1 VSAPRPHAA
10 WDGHLDRHLD
20 RFTERLLAPDAV
32 GLRLVAF
39 TVVYTMS
46 WVLVPLPSAFAA
58 WGGTVAWFEM
68 WLGLVMVLGAQ
79 VAGVLIPWDRIPVG
93 WQSVPPLVQMGALVA
108 LQHGSGAAVASVD
121 ALLLLPVV
129 SLGLQA
135 TRSAVVLATA
145 GTVGVQMGLVLGGP
159 ELIAEPAV
167 PRAVVPV
174 VAFLIALGT
183 AAVAQHVRTDTTA
196 TTQTDTT
203 ALTEQPQ
210 DEVIGMVGH
219 ALRSPLTTVL
229 GYAQLLGAGSL
240 TDDQHTY
247 ADVIERSGRRQLRL
261 IDELLVSVRLAAGQH
276 SSIARKNVDLVRVSR
291 ACVDELGPT
300 AWAAGLSL
308 TVVTP
313 GPVAVSGDPELL
325 AQAITILLDDAIRRT
340 PRGGAV
346 TLRAGLRG
354 VATQEAVI
362 EVADTG
368 VGMGPDELGRLI
380 ERLDRY
386 RAAKGRTILGFG
398 LGLPVV
404 QAIVDA
410 HAGTMG
416 VGSPPGAGTRI
427 TVTLPTGSSTDSP
440 TSSSVEAAST
450 PR

>member
-1 VSAPRPHAA
+1 VSAPGSHTA
-10 WDGHLDRHLD
+10 WDGHLDGHLD
-20 RFTERLLAPDAV
+20 RFTERLIAPGAV

-46 WVLVPLPSAFAA
+46 WVLVPLPSASTAG
-58 WGGTVAWFEM
+58 GGTVAWFEM

-79 VAGVLIPWDRIPVG
+79 VAGVLIPWDRIPAA

-108 LQHGSGAAVASVD
+108 LQHGSGAAVGSVD

-145 GTVGVQMGLVLGGP
+145 GTVGVQVGLVLAGP
-159 ELIAEPAV
+159 EIIAEPAV

-174 VAFLIALGT
+174 VAFLIAFGT
-183 AAVAQHVRTDTTA
+183 AAVARYARADTTE
-196 TTQTDTT
+196 T
-203 ALTEQPQ
+203 AEAGTTEQPQ
-210 DEVIGMVGH
+210 DEVIGLVGH

-276 SSIARKNVDLVRVSR
+276 SIARKNVDLVRVSR
-291 ACVDELGPT
+291 ACGDELGPT

-346 TLRAGLRG
+346 TVRAGLRG
-354 VATQEAVI
+354 EATQEAVI

-368 VGMGPDELGRLI
+368 VGMGPDELGRLT

-386 RAAKGRTILGFG
+386 RAAKGHTILGFG

-410 HAGTMG
+410 HGGTMG
-416 VGSPPGAGTRI
+416 VGSSPGAGTRV
-427 TVTLPTGSSTDSP
+427 TVTLPTGSSTGSP
-440 TSSSVEAAST
+440 TSSSVEAGST